1 MAKTLADL
9 AVGEV
14 AIIKELTFDD
24 LGYNKRLYGLGLRE
38 GKEIKIIR
46 KGLTGSPLHVTI
58 GTTELAIRQ
67 KEAKN
72 IHIL

>member
-1 MAKTLADL
+1 MKTLADL
-9 AVGEV
+9 AVGQV
-14 AIIKELTFDD
+14 AVIKALAFDD
-24 LGYNKRLYGLGLRE
+24 LGYHKRLYGLGLRE

-46 KGLTGSPLHVTI
+46 KGLTGSPLHVII

-72 IHIL
+72 IHIF

>member
-1 MAKTLADL
+1 LKTLADL

-14 AIIKELTFDD
+14 AMIKELTFDD
-24 LGYNKRLYGLGLRE
+24 GYNRRLYGLGLRE

-46 KGLTGSPLHVTI
+46 KGLTGSPLHVII